1 METELKLA
9 LSSEQIVAVEA
20 LPLLQKYG
28 DGVAE
33 ERRLISTYYDTPA
46 LELRAERI
54 SLRLRDKGDGWVR
67 TVKTAGSSEGGLHR
81 RNEYEVKL
89 THAELDLEVLSELGI
104 VVLNRA
110 IDEQQLQ
117 PQFVTDFV
125 RKQWLLHTPQG
136 EVEFALDLGGVRACD
151 AGQDGAEIKICE
163 IELELRDTAE
173 DADPTFLFQISDEIR
188 AAGIMVELDAV
199 SKAERGYSLI
209 SG

>member
-110 IDEQQLQ
+110 IDEQ
-117 PQFVTDFV
+117 
-125 RKQWLLHTPQG
+125 R
-136 EVEFALDLGGVRACD
+136 
-151 AGQDGAEIKICE
+151 
-163 IELELRDTAE
+163 
-173 DADPTFLFQISDEIR
+173 
-188 AAGIMVELDAV
+188 M
-199 SKAERGYSLI
+199 SL
-209 SG
+209 